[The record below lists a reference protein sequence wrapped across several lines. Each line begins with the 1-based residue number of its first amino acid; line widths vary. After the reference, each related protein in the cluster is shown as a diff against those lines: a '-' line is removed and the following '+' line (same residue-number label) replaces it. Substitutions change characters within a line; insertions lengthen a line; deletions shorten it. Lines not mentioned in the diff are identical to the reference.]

1 MSKLKLYAKK
11 VYRFIFQDDSIWSW
25 IVNVILAF
33 LIVKFLVYPGL
44 ALILGTQLP
53 LVAVIS
59 GSMDH
64 EGLAFDSWWAE
75 NAEWYEEQGISQEM
89 FDSYKFTNGFNK
101 GDVMILIGANNLAV
115 GDVMV
120 YNSGGH
126 NYPIIHRVTFIN
138 EEESLYQLKG
148 DHNSVE
154 DPDLVEE
161 NQILGKAVVRIPWIG
176 WIKIWFTELIGIG
189 G

>member
-1 MSKLKLYAKK
+1 MSKLKFYTKRI
-11 VYRFIFQDDSIWSW
+11 YRFIFQDDSIWSW

-64 EGLAFDSWWAE
+64 EGMTFDTWWEE
-75 NAEWYEEQGISQEM
+75 NAEWYEEQGISKEM
-89 FDSYKFTNGFNK
+89 FDNYKFTNGFNK
-101 GDVMILIGANNLAV
+101 GDVMVLVGADNLEL

-120 YNSGGH
+120 YDSGSY

-161 NQILGKAVVRIPWIG
+161 SQILGKAVLRVPWLG
-176 WIKIWFTELIGIG
+176 WLKIWFAELINIG